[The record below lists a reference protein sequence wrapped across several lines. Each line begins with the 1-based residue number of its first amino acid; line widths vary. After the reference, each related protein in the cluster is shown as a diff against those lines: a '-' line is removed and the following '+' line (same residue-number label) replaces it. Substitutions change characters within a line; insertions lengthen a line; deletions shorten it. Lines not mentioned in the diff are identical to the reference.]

1 MQSTNHACTYESNN
15 LFKKKNQLILF
26 CFLSQLLEQNFCP
39 TKQRDISVNVKET
52 ATISTLTRKQILPM
66 MIILSNLIFSNFG
79 IHLNYTSNYHIFTT
93 PFHFILFVEI
103 LCHVALH
110 TCNKSNHTFELKWMR

>member
-79 IHLNYTSNYHIFTT
+79 IHLNYSNYHILTT
-93 PFHFILFVEI
+93 PFYFICRNTVPYG
-103 LCHVALH
+103 
-110 TCNKSNHTFELKWMR
+110 